1 MSVNPQ
7 VIAAVLPLVLA
18 WLDNRGKRGKRGRKG
33 RRRGK

>member
-18 WLDNRGKRGKRGRKG
+18 WLDNRGKRGKRKRGK
-33 RRRGK
+33 RRGK

>member
-18 WLDNRGKRGKRGRKG
+18 WLDNRGKRGKRRKG
-33 RRRGK
+33 GKRRGK